1 MARANDL
8 RRLIALAEQLRGPL
22 KEQVQQVQNAVAR
35 RGDPAIQ
42 LERKQARLARK
53 RAWAARWATVWAL
66 ICTICTVVAVF
77 SFAGMLD
84 DSDRSAAV
92 AGVII
97 GLISGTFAIRAGLR
111 MRRLNAERAA
121 LGPGSGTVAA
131 PVLVTTLPPKSSLAR
146 EPMERL
152 AAGESTLAELLAQ
165 ITRGGSVLPES
176 VEHTRRTG
184 AEAAVVLRR
193 VAAQLHAVERARDH
207 SPPLERG
214 PLADAVR
221 ALRAQLD
228 EGVDGYGSLVAAAG
242 RVLAASS
249 LGTPN
254 QDLTEATE
262 HLAGLAVALRE
273 LSPDG

>member
-1 MARANDL
+1 MSRADDL

-22 KEQVQQVQNAVAR
+22 KEQVQSAVAR
-35 RGDPAIQ
+35 RGDPAVQ
-42 LERKQARLARK
+42 LERKRARLERK
-53 RAWAARWATVWAL
+53 RAWAGRWLTVWAL
-66 ICTICTVVAVF
+66 VCAICTV
-77 SFAGMLD
+77 L
-84 DSDRSAAV
+84 AV
-92 AGVII
+92 ANITGMIGDGAGGAVASIII
-97 GLISGTFAIRAGLR
+97 GLISGTFAARAGLR
-111 MRRLNAERAA
+111 MHRLGAQRAA
-121 LGPGSGTVAA
+121 LGPGSGPAPL
-131 PVLVTTLPPKSSLAR
+131 PVLVGALPPKGSLAR
-146 EPMERL
+146 EPMQRL
-152 AAGESTLAELLAQ
+152 ASSESTLAELLAQ
-165 ITRGGSVLPES
+165 ITRGGSVPPES
-176 VEHTRRTG
+176 VDHTRRTG
-184 AEAAVVLRR
+184 AEAALVLRR

-207 SPPLERG
+207 APPLERG

-249 LGTPN
+249 LGATN